1 MPREST
7 AFSLNASQIRPN
19 SAPYRA
25 QRNRHAERRIR
36 SQGLTDRKDLAM
48 THQGADRITLN
59 ATAQNLLRIVI
70 ASYFL
75 AVALNLIPGTS
86 LTVLVAQVLPVHIAE
101 PLSAMIVFA
110 LAFMVMIGL
119 FMRPAALVLGLMTFF
134 ASYLHM
140 IELGVQDELG
150 SFWHDLVLIAALM
163 LTYLENAPRDQRMRS
178 AIRRKVIPRRVEPS
192 QPLRPRPAPTAAG
205 DAAQT
210 TPRAAAKADPGTV
223 GPSRPARMPATDDV
237 PAPIDNIFTDTVTA
251 R

>member
-1 MPREST
+1 
-7 AFSLNASQIRPN
+7 
-19 SAPYRA
+19 
-25 QRNRHAERRIR
+25 
-36 SQGLTDRKDLAM
+36 M

-205 DAAQT
+205 GAAQT
-210 TPRAAAKADPGTV
+210 TPLAAAKPDPGTV